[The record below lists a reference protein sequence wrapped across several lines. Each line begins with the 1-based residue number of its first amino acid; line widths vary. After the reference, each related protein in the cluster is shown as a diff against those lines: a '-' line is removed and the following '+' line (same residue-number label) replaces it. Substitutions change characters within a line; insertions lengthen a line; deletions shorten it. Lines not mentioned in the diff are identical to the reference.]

1 MSPIAAN
8 LQAVR
13 RRISE
18 TLQGDSR
25 IVTLVAVSK
34 SQGPE
39 VVRTAHQ
46 AGCRDFGES
55 YLQEALPKLAALSD
69 LPITWHYIGHLQTNK
84 ARDIAARFDW
94 VHGVDRTRAAAAL
107 AKARPGSAPP
117 LNVCVQVNISD
128 EATKGGVPPGQA
140 LLLAREV
147 AAMPRLKLRGLMGMA
162 SATQDAQE
170 RRRQFA
176 LLRGTAELIRA
187 AGIEMDTLSMGMSD
201 DYTEAL
207 QEGANMIRIGTAIF
221 GDRPRIHPGSD
232 PNVVEREAGNI
243 SGAHELGSDP

>member
-25 IVTLVAVSK
+25 AVTLVAVAK
-34 SQGPE
+34 SQPAE
-39 VVRTAHQ
+39 MVRKAHE

-55 YLQEALPKLAALSD
+55 YVQEALPKIAALSD
-69 LPITWHYIGHLQTNK
+69 LPVAWHYIGHLQTNK

-94 VHGVDRTRAAAAL
+94 VHGVDRAKAAAAL
-107 AKARPGSAPP
+107 AKARPEASAR
-117 LNVCVQVNISD
+117 LNVCVQVNISG
-128 EATKGGVPPGQA
+128 EATKGGVAPGDA
-140 LLLAREV
+140 LALAREI

-162 SATQDAQE
+162 SPTGDSQE

-176 LLRGTAELIRA
+176 LLRKAAEAIRA
-187 AGIEMDTLSMGMSD
+187 EGIEIDTLSMGMSD
-201 DYTEAL
+201 DFEDAL
-207 QEGANMIRIGTAIF
+207 KEGATMVRIGTAIF
-221 GDRPRIHPGSD
+221 G
-232 PNVVEREAGNI
+232 ERKSQEA
-243 SGAHELGSDP
+243 A